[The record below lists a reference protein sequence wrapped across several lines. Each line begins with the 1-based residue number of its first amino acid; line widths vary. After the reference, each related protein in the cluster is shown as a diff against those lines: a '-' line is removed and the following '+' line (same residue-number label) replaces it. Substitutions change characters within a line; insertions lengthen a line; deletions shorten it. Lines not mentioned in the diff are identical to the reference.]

1 MSIFKKIIF
10 LLSPKEIRSA
20 KYLLM
25 MILLMA
31 LLDMIGV
38 VSILPFMTV
47 LTNPSLI
54 ESNLILNKMFE
65 LSKIFGVNNNAQFL
79 IFLGMLVFILLVL
92 SLSFK
97 MLTIYFQV
105 RFVYMREYSISKR
118 LIEGY
123 LRQPYS
129 WFLNR
134 NSSDLGKNILS
145 EVSQVIGN
153 GVNPLMEVIAKG
165 SVASALI
172 ILLIIIDIKLALIV
186 GFSLGGFYGII
197 YKFTRNYLDK
207 IGSERLKS
215 NEERYKL
222 VNEAFSATKELKAG
236 GFEKT
241 YLRLFS
247 SSAETFAKTQTIA
260 QIINQLPRFA
270 LEAIAFGGVILV
282 ILSLIFKTG
291 SFNSAIPVIS
301 LYVFAGYRLMPALQQ
316 IYSAL
321 TQITFIGPSV
331 DNLYKDIKNLAFYE
345 TIKKQDDLLFE
356 KKISLK
362 NISFEYP
369 NAQKT
374 SLKNINLIIPAKTKV
389 GFIGTTGSG
398 KTTTID
404 IILGLLE
411 AQKGTLEV
419 DNQIITNSNR
429 RAWQRSIGYVPQHI
443 YLADQS
449 IEANI
454 AFGLSPDKI
463 DKLAV
468 EKASKIANL
477 HGFIIDKLPNK
488 YQTIVGERGVRL
500 SGGQRQRIGI
510 ARALYHDP
518 KVLIL
523 DEATSSLD
531 SQTEKAI
538 MDALNNLNK
547 EVTIILIA
555 HRLNTIKECDLI
567 YKLDNGKIVS
577 KGTFNEVI

>member
-1 MSIFKKIIF
+1 M
-10 LLSPKEIRSA
+10 
-20 KYLLM
+20 
-25 MILLMA
+25 
-31 LLDMIGV
+31 
-38 VSILPFMTV
+38 
-47 LTNPSLI
+47 
-54 ESNLILNKMFE
+54 
-65 LSKIFGVNNNAQFL
+65 
-79 IFLGMLVFILLVL
+79 
-92 SLSFK
+92 
-97 MLTIYFQV
+97 
-105 RFVYMREYSISKR
+105 
-118 LIEGY
+118 
-123 LRQPYS
+123 
-129 WFLNR
+129 
-134 NSSDLGKNILS
+134 
-145 EVSQVIGN
+145 
-153 GVNPLMEVIAKG
+153 
-165 SVASALI
+165 
-172 ILLIIIDIKLALIV
+172 
-186 GFSLGGFYGII
+186 
-197 YKFTRNYLDK
+197 
-207 IGSERLKS
+207 
-215 NEERYKL
+215 
-222 VNEAFSATKELKAG
+222 
-236 GFEKT
+236 
-241 YLRLFS
+241 
-247 SSAETFAKTQTIA
+247 
-260 QIINQLPRFA
+260 PRFA

>member
-488 YQTIVGERGVRL
+488 LPNY
-500 SGGQRQRIGI
+500 SW
-510 ARALYHDP
+510 
-518 KVLIL
+518 
-523 DEATSSLD
+523 
-531 SQTEKAI
+531 
-538 MDALNNLNK
+538 
-547 EVTIILIA
+547 
-555 HRLNTIKECDLI
+555 
-567 YKLDNGKIVS
+567 
-577 KGTFNEVI
+577 